1 MSNLPELNL
10 ENNSFNNIRHREENG
25 NEYWFARELML
36 IVGYDS
42 WAKFKR
48 VIEKA
53 KFACFNSDA
62 NLEHHFIAWDN
73 AAEKKQGNG
82 SRKQDYKL
90 SRYACYLVAMNGD
103 PRQPEIAAAQRYF
116 AVKPDESEMLL
127 QTHLMTQLTLIQQQN
142 QQMMATLM
150 ASLQQQGLQVQQ
162 HNTQL
167 QELTERL
174 DEIERIQE
182 AVIASMEE
190 LSPPSVEPLHLSTRL
205 KINRLV
211 RDYALFHKIAYRDV
225 WQRLY
230 TSFRD
235 RYHIDLIARAKNNG
249 KLKPLDICEELGMIE
264 ELYAVAYELLVRG
277 LPKAS

>member
-1 MSNLPELNL
+1 MSNLSVLNL
-10 ENNSFNNIRHREENG
+10 ENSSFDTICHTEENG

-36 IVGYDS
+36 LLGYDT

-48 VIEKA
+48 IIERA
-53 KFACFNSDA
+53 KLACLNSGE
-62 NLEHHFIAWDN
+62 NVEHHFTPGDN
-73 AAEKKQGNG
+73 AVEKKQGIG
-82 SRKQDYKL
+82 SKKQDYKL
-90 SRYACYLVAMNGD
+90 SRYGCYLVAMNGD
-103 PRQPEIAAAQRYF
+103 PCNPEIAGAQRYF
-116 AVKPDESEMLL
+116 SLKIDESKMLI
-127 QTHLMTQLTLIQQQN
+127 QTHLMTQLTIIQQQN
-142 QQMMATLM
+142 QQMMATLI
-150 ASLQQQGLQVQQ
+150 ASCQQQGLQVQQ
-162 HNTQL
+162 HSTQL

-190 LSPPSVEPLHLSTRL
+190 LSPPSVEPLSLSTRL

-249 KLKPLDICEELGMIE
+249 KLKPLDICEQLQMIE
-264 ELYAVAYELLVRG
+264 QLYAVAYELLVRG

>member
-1 MSNLPELNL
+1 MSNLSAINL
-10 ENNSFNNIRHREENG
+10 ESSPLDNIRRLEENG
-25 NEYWFARELML
+25 NEYWLARELMVW
-36 IVGYDS
+36 VGYES

-48 VIEKA
+48 VIERA
-53 KFACFNSDA
+53 EFSCFNSG
-62 NLEHHFIAWDN
+62 ETIKHHFIPWDN
-73 AAEKKQGNG
+73 ATKTQQGIGSKKP
-82 SRKQDYKL
+82 DYKL
-90 SRYACYLVAMNGD
+90 SRYGCYLVSMNGD
-103 PRQPEIAAAQRYF
+103 PRKPEIAAAQRYF
-116 AVKPDESEMLL
+116 AIKPDESEMLL
-127 QTHLMTQLTLIQQQN
+127 QTHLMTQLTIIQQQN

-150 ASLQQQGLQVQQ
+150 ASCQQQGMQLQQ

-190 LSPPSVEPLHLSTRL
+190 LSPPSVEPLSLSTRL

-225 WQRLY
+225 WQKLY

-235 RYHIDLIARAKNNG
+235 RYHIDLISRAKNNG

>member
-1 MSNLPELNL
+1 MSNLSDLNL
-10 ENNSFNNIRHREENG
+10 NNSPFDNIRHAEENG
-25 NEYWFARELML
+25 NEYWLARELML
-36 IVGYDS
+36 GVGYNT
-42 WAKFKR
+42 WPKFKR

-53 KFACFNSDA
+53 KFSCFNSGATID
-62 NLEHHFIAWDN
+62 HHFIPWDN
-73 AAEKKQGNG
+73 AVERKQGG
-82 SRKQDYKL
+82 GAKKQDYKL
-90 SRYACYLVAMNGD
+90 SRYGCYLVAMNGD
-103 PRQPEIAAAQRYF
+103 PRKPEIAAAQHYF
-116 AVKPDESEMLL
+116 SVKTDESEMLL
-127 QTHLMTQLTLIQQQN
+127 QTHLMTQLTIIQQQN

-150 ASLQQQGLQVQQ
+150 ASLQQQGMQVQQ
-162 HNTQL
+162 HTTQL

-190 LSPPSVEPLHLSTRL
+190 LSPPSVEPLSLSTRL

-249 KLKPLDICEELGMIE
+249 KLKPLDICEQLEMIE
-264 ELYAVAYELLVRG
+264 QLYAVAYELLVRG

>member
-1 MSNLPELNL
+1 MSNVSAINL
-10 ENNSFNNIRHREENG
+10 ENSSFDNIRRTEENG
-25 NEYWFARELML
+25 NEYWLARELMVW
-36 IVGYDS
+36 VGYDS
-42 WAKFKR
+42 WTKFKR
-48 VIEKA
+48 VIERA
-53 KFACFNSDA
+53 KLACFNSGE
-62 NLEHHFIAWDN
+62 NLDHHFIPWDN
-73 AAEKKQGNG
+73 TAERKQGSG
-82 SRKQDYKL
+82 SKKQDYKL
-90 SRYACYLVAMNGD
+90 SRYGCYLVAMNGD

-116 AVKPDESEMLL
+116 TVNTDESEMLL

-150 ASLQQQGLQVQQ
+150 TSLQQQGFQVQQ

-249 KLKPLDICEELGMIE
+249 KLKPLDICEQLGMIE